1 MMGDVVRG
9 TPFSCISRVFYPRFA
24 MSVNVHFV
32 PDDVVVSAEV
42 GEPLLAV
49 ADRAGV
55 SIPTGCLMGSCH
67 ACEVEL
73 DDGKII
79 CSCISAVP
87 AGQDTV
93 TVNLFVDPTW

>member
-1 MMGDVVRG
+1 
-9 TPFSCISRVFYPRFA
+9 
-24 MSVNVHFV
+24 MSVRIHFL
-32 PDDVVVSAEV
+32 PDDVTIDAQP
-42 GEPLLAV
+42 GESLLRV

-73 DDGKII
+73 DGEESV

-87 AGQDTV
+87 DGRSRL
-93 TVNLFVDPTW
+93 TVNLYADSTW